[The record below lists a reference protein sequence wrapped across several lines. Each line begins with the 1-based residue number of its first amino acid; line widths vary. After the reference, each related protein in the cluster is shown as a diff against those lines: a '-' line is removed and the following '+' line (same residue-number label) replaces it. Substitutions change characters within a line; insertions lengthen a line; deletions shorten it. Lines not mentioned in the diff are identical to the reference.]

1 MASVARFIGLRYSL
15 GGGGSQLMSFLSR
28 LSMAGL
34 VLGIAMLVTVLS
46 VMNGFD
52 REMRERILALVPH
65 VSMVPWA
72 AHDHGW
78 QALRDDVLSH
88 EAVRGA
94 APYVQGNALL
104 VKSQRAEPVQFFGI
118 DPSEERAVSRLGDY
132 AKLDKL
138 QGAQLVLGAGLAK
151 RLNVQ
156 AGDTLSLALP
166 QSGQRGV
173 RFFRFLVADVL
184 RSGTELDE
192 QLVIMP
198 LAEAQRL
205 LPEQGIALRLA
216 LRDVFAAPRV
226 AWELSM
232 VHGRDYHIGNW
243 SQQFGNMYHAIQMS
257 RKLVVIMLLAVVAV
271 AVFNIVSTL
280 VLVVNDK
287 RGDIAILRSQGASR
301 GDILGSFMVY
311 GSIIGLI
318 GAVLGAVLGVL
329 LSLGIT
335 DIVAAIEQ
343 VFDLQL
349 LRSDVYPISYLPS
362 DVRWRDVVWVSLIAF
377 AMSVVASLYPAW
389 RASRLAPAAVLRQQ

>member
-1 MASVARFIGLRYSL
+1 MSAVARFIGLRYSL

-65 VSMVPWA
+65 ISLAPWVTESG
-72 AHDHGW
+72 DW
-78 QALRDDVLSH
+78 ESLRQDVLSH
-88 EAVRGA
+88 DAVRAA

-104 VKSQRAEPVQFFGI
+104 VKSNRAEPVQFFGI
-118 DPSEERAVSRLGDY
+118 DPAQERRVSRLGDY
-132 AKLDKL
+132 AKLDVM
-138 QGAQLVLGAGLAK
+138 QGQQLVLGSGVAK
-151 RLNVQ
+151 RLDVQ
-156 AGDTLSLALP
+156 AGDSLSLALP

-173 RFFRFLVADVL
+173 RFFRFAVADVL
-184 RSGTELDE
+184 HSGTELDE
-192 QLVIMP
+192 QLVLMP
-198 LAEAQRL
+198 LSEAREL
-205 LPEQGIALRLA
+205 LPDQGIALRLA
-216 LRDVFAAPRV
+216 LHDVFAAPRV

-232 VHGRDYHIGNW
+232 LHGRDYHISNW

-311 GSIIGLI
+311 GAVIGLI
-318 GAVLGAVLGVL
+318 GALLGAAMGVL

-335 DIVAAIEQ
+335 DIVAGIEQ
-343 VFDLQL
+343 VFNLQL

-362 DVRWRDVVWVSLIAF
+362 DIRWRDVLMVAGIAF
-377 AMSVVASLYPAW
+377 AMSVIASLYPAW